1 MNEVVKLERHD
12 VIAIVTVNSPPV
24 NALSAAVRGGIFE
37 CMKSAI
43 ADAEVKAI
51 VLTCGGRTFIA
62 GADITE
68 FGKPPKPPGLAEVLV
83 LMENSPKPIIAA
95 IHGTA
100 LGGGLE
106 VALACHYRVATK
118 EARLGLPEVKLGL
131 LPGAGGTQRLPRAVG
146 PELAVKMIVSGDPI
160 GAAEALKNGLIEEIV
175 EGPAAGGE
183 AFARKVLAEKR
194 PLRKLRDDDSKLAAA
209 KADISIFTNAVA
221 ALTKKARGLEAPF
234 AAADAVRAAIE
245 LPFDEGLK
253 KEREGFLKLVSSD
266 QSKAQ
271 RYAFFSER
279 EAAKIAGV
287 PEGTKPRPVER
298 VAIIGAGTMGGG
310 IAMSFANAGIPVT
323 LIETSEE
330 QLKRGMGVMQKN
342 YEATAARGGIPAD
355 APAKRMGLITGVVGL
370 ENVKDADLVI
380 EAVFETMAVKK
391 EVFEALD
398 KHAKPGAVLASNTS
412 YLNIDEIAKV
422 TKRPQDVLGMHFFSP
437 ANVMKLCE
445 IVRADKTAPDALTT
459 AVSIARKIA
468 KVPAVVGVCD
478 GFVGNRM
485 LAQRGKQSEKLLFE
499 GALPQQVD
507 AVVTKFGMPMGPFA
521 MSDLAGLDIGWRSRK
536 DRGIKSEIAD
546 ALCEAGRFGQKTG
559 KGYYKYE
566 AGSRAALPDPEVE
579 KLIDETLQRLGRKK
593 RVVSDDEILERM
605 MYPMINEGARILEEN
620 IAARPSDI
628 DVIWLYGYGW
638 PIYRGGPMFYAD
650 QVGLKHIADRLSYYA
665 KETNDPSLEP
675 APCSSVS
682 PPKAR
687 PLRRWPRSRR
697 RLDGASRRAVLS
709 GKASAGTTRSRAAR
723 CPTCCRQR
731 SPSSASRP
739 AHRIPRPADQLQRT
753 RSAGGDSRQRLPSRR
768 LRQEQFGR
776 AVPRQ
781 FAGSSRQFLRR
792 AEGRRPRR
800 ASVAARRRDRA
811 VAQAHGLRR
820 AGAGH
825 QQPLGAAADRAEI
838 PRQGPARS
846 PDRLRGRS
854 LGQGRNA
861 ADGAAGSSAIVTYK
875 QFTDGATKPAQWP
888 AISADDVALL
898 QYTGGTTGLAE
909 GRDAQ
914 PRQSDV
920 GGVGLRRLGQ
930 AGARRAQRDR
940 ARDLRAAA
948 VSHLR
953 ADGGAALRDPARPS
967 DLAAPTLRCRSR
979 HARHRGQAR
988 DRLSRACRRCGSR
1001 SPHCPISTSAICP
1014 RWCPAAPAARR
1025 CRSRSQKSS
1034 SAGSA

>member
-1 MNEVVKLERHD
+1 VNEVVKLERRD
-12 VIAIVTVNSPPV
+12 VVGIVTVNNPPV
-24 NALSAAVRGGIFE
+24 NALSAAVRGGILD

-43 ADAEVKAI
+43 ADPEVKAI
-51 VLTCGGRTFIA
+51 VLTCAGRTFIA

-68 FGKPPKPPGLAEVLV
+68 FGKPSKPPGLHEVLTE
-83 LMENSPKPIIAA
+83 MESSPKPIVAA

-106 VALACHYRVATK
+106 VALACHFRVATK
-118 EARLGLPEVKLGL
+118 DARLGLPEVKLGL

-160 GAAEALKNGLIEEIV
+160 SATEALKNGLIEEIV
-175 EGPAAGGE
+175 EGPAAGGGE

-209 KADISIFTNAVA
+209 KADRSIFTNAVA

-234 AAADAVRAAIE
+234 AAADAVGAAID

-287 PEGTKPRPVER
+287 PEGTKPRNVER

-323 LIETSEE
+323 LIETGEE

-355 APAKRMGLITGVVGL
+355 APAKRMGLINGVVGI

-380 EAVFETMAVKK
+380 EAVFETMAIKK
-391 EVFEALD
+391 EVFEKLD
-398 KHAKPGAVLASNTS
+398 KFAKPGAVLASNTS

-445 IVRADKTAPDALTT
+445 IVRAEKTAPDALTT
-459 AVSIARKIA
+459 AVAVARKIA

-485 LAQRGKQSEKLLFE
+485 LAQRGKQAEKLLFE

-521 MSDLAGLDIGWRSRK
+521 MGDLAGLDIGWRSRK
-536 DRGIKSEIAD
+536 DRGVKSEIAD

-566 AGSRAALPDPEVE
+566 GGSRAPLPDPEVE
-579 KLIDETLQRLGRKK
+579 KLIDETLQRLGRK
-593 RVVSDDEILERM
+593 RRLVSDDEILERM
-605 MYPMINEGARILEEN
+605 MYPMINEGARILEEKV
-620 IAARPSDI
+620 AARPSDI

-638 PIYRGGPMFYAD
+638 PIYRGGPMYYAD

-665 KETNDPSLEP
+665 RETNDPSLEP
-675 APCSSVS
+675 APLL
-682 PPKAR
+682 K
-687 PLRRWPRSRR
+687 
-697 RLDGASRRAVLS
+697 RLA
-709 GKASAGTTRSRAAR
+709 
-723 CPTCCRQR
+723 
-731 SPSSASRP
+731 
-739 AHRIPRPADQLQRT
+739 
-753 RSAGGDSRQRLPSRR
+753 
-768 LRQEQFGR
+768 
-776 AVPRQ
+776 
-781 FAGSSRQFLRR
+781 
-792 AEGRRPRR
+792 AEGKTF
-800 ASVAARRRDRA
+800 ASLVQTAKAA
-811 VAQAHGLRR
+811 
-820 AGAGH
+820 
-825 QQPLGAAADRAEI
+825 
-838 PRQGPARS
+838 
-846 PDRLRGRS
+846 
-854 LGQGRNA
+854 
-861 ADGAAGSSAIVTYK
+861 
-875 QFTDGATKPAQWP
+875 
-888 AISADDVALL
+888 
-898 QYTGGTTGLAE
+898 
-909 GRDAQ
+909 
-914 PRQSDV
+914 
-920 GGVGLRRLGQ
+920 
-930 AGARRAQRDR
+930 
-940 ARDLRAAA
+940 
-948 VSHLR
+948 
-953 ADGGAALRDPARPS
+953 
-967 DLAAPTLRCRSR
+967 
-979 HARHRGQAR
+979 
-988 DRLSRACRRCGSR
+988 
-1001 SPHCPISTSAICP
+1001 
-1014 RWCPAAPAARR
+1014 
-1025 CRSRSQKSS
+1025 
-1034 SAGSA
+1034 